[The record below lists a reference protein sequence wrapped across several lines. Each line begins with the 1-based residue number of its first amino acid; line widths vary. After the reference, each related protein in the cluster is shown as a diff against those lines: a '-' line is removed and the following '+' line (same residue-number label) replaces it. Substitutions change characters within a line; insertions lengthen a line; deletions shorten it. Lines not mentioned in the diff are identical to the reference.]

1 MSIRPMSPSILF
13 QEKGMRA
20 IERLEMKAHQL
31 SILKDLSGRDET
43 APQNPLSALAAE
55 VWRCSATSKS
65 HIGHIGY
72 IG

>member
-1 MSIRPMSPSILF
+1 MNPSILF

-31 SILKDLSGRDET
+31 SILKDLSGRRDET
-43 APQNPLSALAAE
+43 APQKPLSALAAE
-55 VWRCSATSKS
+55 VWRCSATSKL
-65 HIGHIGY
+65 HIGY